1 MKKINICIAGLG
13 NVGSALIQSIEENNI
28 LFKKKHSLE
37 INILGI
43 SANQKNKKRNFD
55 IEKYRWFDNPLD
67 MASLNGCDI
76 IVELIGQE
84 KGISY
89 DLIKLS
95 LNNNKHVVTGNKALI
110 SQHGKD
116 LFLLAE
122 KNKLALT
129 FEAAVAGGIPIIK
142 LIKDDISL
150 NKIIKISGIL
160 NGTTNYILSKMD
172 EDNLSFD
179 EVLNIAKEKGFTSD
193 HESKLDIGGYDAAH
207 KLTILSTLCYGTSL
221 DFSNNYIQGISDIKI
236 EDINFSKK
244 LGYSIK
250 LISESFIND
259 NEISNFTSPKLINKN
274 NPLANVGDALNA
286 INIESD
292 HLDNLFVEGQG
303 AGGKPTASS
312 VLSDIF
318 YISQNTN
325 FNNLGFDVEKLIK
338 FEKYPLKKI
347 KNRYYLRIMTD
358 DKPGVLSTI
367 TNLFTETGISVEK
380 ILQLP
385 ESAKSNSPIP
395 ILITTHKI
403 QREILTNVI
412 NTLEDNEFVKEKIT
426 ILPIHDDKNL

>member
-43 SANQKNKKRNFD
+43 SANQKNKKRNFN

-110 SQHGKD
+110 SQHGKY

-347 KNRYYLRIMTD
+347 INRYYLRIMTD

-385 ESAKSNSPIP
+385 DSAKSNSPIP

-426 ILPIHDDKNL
+426 ILPIHDD

>member
-13 NVGSALIQSIEENNI
+13 NVGTALIQSIEENNI

-426 ILPIHDDKNL
+426 ILPIHDD